1 MNSID
6 KEIEEFKNNLV
17 TVDEISKELDNNN
30 SKLTSVL
37 SATLEIEELKKG
49 LADEINNLKDVNEEN
64 LKKIEKSNDV
74 VNKAYNQIAKS
85 LTEMKDNTEVTLN
98 SITKVETEF
107 EDLKNCINNKMNI
120 IMYLIIFNIIL
131 VLLVLGL
138 III

>member
-6 KEIEEFKNNLV
+6 KEIEEFKNNLI
-17 TVDEISKELDNNN
+17 TVDKISKELDNNN

-74 VNKAYNQIAKS
+74 VNKAYDQIAKS

-107 EDLKNCINNKMNI
+107 ENLKNSINNKMNI
-120 IMYLIIFNIIL
+120 IMYLYWR
-131 VLLVLGL
+131 G
-138 III
+138 